1 MLTLKKSAKRI
12 RLSASGKVS
21 PFRNWTE
28 IFDLFPCPELHLSA
42 LIRRLCAE
50 HESLIA
56 PFLTP
61 PEKYHIEFIALY
73 NHYTEKSVK
82 RNTYIKKTVNYT
94 ARTKILVR
102 SSVRTKILVKR
113 SAHTKILVKRS
124 ARTKILV
131 RSDA

>member
-28 IFDLFPCPELHLSA
+28 FFDLFPCPELHLSA

-61 PEKYHIEFIALY
+61 PEKYHIEFITLY
-73 NHYTEKSVK
+73 NRYTKKSVK

-94 ARTKILVR
+94 ACTKILVGAIYFKA
-102 SSVRTKILVKR
+102 VFGIIYINFTCKTPLKMYGFFAVV
-113 SAHTKILVKRS
+113 L
-124 ARTKILV
+124 
-131 RSDA
+131 